1 MFIVCAYLYQECQTG
16 PPASA
21 KIDYYPRLEE
31 FLRYRAHFK
40 VTTWLGMF
48 GATTPKAVKLFSDD
62 GFVQH
67 LVRTAQWWAGVYAKK
82 NSVWNINMWKFCKG
96 VLLPTMSCDQH
107 WVITAKGL
115 PHDSGVMT
123 SHTSKTMGN
132 HVSVF
137 VFGLPWT
144 FLLEFD
150 QCQNLISSSIG
161 STVI

>member
-1 MFIVCAYLYQECQTG
+1 MQQHPRQLSCFLMMASCSTLLGLHNGGQGCIQKKKCLEHQHVEC
-16 PPASA
+16 
-21 KIDYYPRLEE
+21 
-31 FLRYRAHFK
+31 
-40 VTTWLGMF
+40 
-48 GATTPKAVKLFSDD
+48 
-62 GFVQH
+62 
-67 LVRTAQWWAGVYAKK
+67 
-82 NSVWNINMWKFCKG
+82 CKG

-150 QCQNLISSSIG
+150 HVQSLTSSSIG
-161 STVI
+161 STVIYYLCISYIILYILTIHNIYIYIYIYYNII